1 MKVDNLKNLVNIGES
16 LVQQCDIHRLQL
28 LIDLNVK
35 KFFNEPKF
43 IELQAKLFLLTD
55 QPQLGWSTMEQYAI
69 KKSVPIGLNNIPH
82 WDRKSKVPSLLI
94 WWTPTHLGAAL
105 MRLVFL
111 PKLLELSD
119 LIGIVCDNRLHDILN
134 RSFANVK
141 CFSHES
147 INQKSDK
154 FSNYYCIVDLISL
167 PGIFF
172 KKYDFAPILDLKP
185 KVEKLNELNKFFSS
199 P

>member
-119 LIGIVCDNRLHDILN
+119 LIVIVCDN
-134 RSFANVK
+134 STT
-141 CFSHES
+141 
-147 INQKSDK
+147 
-154 FSNYYCIVDLISL
+154 Y
-167 PGIFF
+167 
-172 KKYDFAPILDLKP
+172 
-185 KVEKLNELNKFFSS
+185 
-199 P
+199 